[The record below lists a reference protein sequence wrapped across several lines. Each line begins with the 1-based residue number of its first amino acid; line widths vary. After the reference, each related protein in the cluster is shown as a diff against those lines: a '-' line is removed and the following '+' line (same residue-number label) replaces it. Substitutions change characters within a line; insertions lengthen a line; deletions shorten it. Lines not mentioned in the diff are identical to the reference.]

1 MEVKYKKELLI
12 FLVCLLFFKPVWG
25 SQDHSKFLKGPF
37 KTGEEITK
45 ACLECHEKEANDF
58 IKTSHWRWK
67 GVPRTIASKENFKE
81 EYGKSNLLNNFCIS
95 IEGGDKC
102 SNSEF
107 CTKCHPGYG
116 WKDNTF
122 DFNNKEKI
130 DCLICHARE
139 GNYQKGLSGEPDR
152 TLMERGIMSL
162 TKAVKSVGKPKREN
176 CGVCHFYGGGGEGV
190 KNGDLDSALI
200 KPSRDHDLHMGGVA
214 DMTCQECHVTQEH
227 KISGASTF
235 LATNEGRISCE
246 DCHRKRHAES
256 KSEKILNKHL
266 KTVACQT
273 CHIPYFA
280 KAKPTKMRWD
290 WSTVGKD
297 IEPEEQY
304 GRETYA
310 KHKGTFEWGMNV
322 IPTYEWYN
330 GKIKRY
336 LKGDKIEDPKGIVYI
351 SKPVGDIKDLNS
363 KIYPFKVH
371 RGKQP
376 MDSVYKYLLI
386 PKLYKGL
393 WSHYD
398 WDKALVEGALGSKLP
413 FSGKYEFVEMAMYGS
428 INHEVEPKEK
438 ALRCDECHMGG
449 KRLNWKALG
458 YKGDPMKYGTRF
470 DLLNETKKVEK
481 KKN

>member
-1 MEVKYKKELLI
+1 MFRFFI
-12 FLVCLLFFKPVWG
+12 LVVFFFVTAYV
-25 SQDHSKFLKGPF
+25 SVAADHSKYLKGPF
-37 KTGEEITK
+37 KSGEEVTK
-45 ACLECHEKEANDF
+45 ACLECHDKEASDF
-58 IKTSHWRWK
+58 IKTSHWKWK
-67 GVPRTIASKENFKE
+67 GVPRTIQGKENSKE
-81 EYGKSNLLNNFCIS
+81 EYGKSNIINNFCIS

-102 SNSEF
+102 SNAEF

-139 GNYQKGLSGEPDR
+139 GNYQKGLSGEPDK

-162 TKAVKSVGKPKREN
+162 TKASQSVGKPKREN

-190 KNGDLDSALI
+190 KHGDLDSALV
-200 KPSRDHDLHMGGVA
+200 KPKREHDVHMGGVA
-214 DMTCQECHVTQEH
+214 DMTCQACHVTTEH

-246 DCHRKRHAES
+246 DCHRKPHAES
-256 KSEKILNKHL
+256 KSGKILDKHL

-297 IEPEEQY
+297 IEPDEQF

-322 IPTYEWYN
+322 MPTYAWYN
-330 GKIKRY
+330 GKTQRY
-336 LKGDKIEDPKGIVYI
+336 LKGDKIENPKEVVYI
-351 SKPVGDIKDLNS
+351 SKPVGNIMDINS

-371 RGKQP
+371 TGKQP
-376 MDSVYKYLLI
+376 MDSQYKYLLV

-413 FSGKYEFVEMAMYGS
+413 FSGKYEFVETAFYGS
-428 INHEVEPKEK
+428 INHEVVPKEN

-449 KRLNWKALG
+449 KRLDWKELG
-458 YKGDPMKYGTRF
+458 YKGDPMKYGNRF
-470 DLLNETKKVEK
+470 EIIESKKAVQKTEK